1 VNELLIETASPGAW
15 PVTGPTPIG
24 RIALV
29 VIDLQRDFVDD
40 RGWFGSLGFDLSDCQ
55 QALEVVQ
62 PLVGAMRDAGAV
74 IVLTRQGNAA
84 DLSDLPLPRIVQG
97 RRLGSP
103 VGTPGPLGRALVR
116 GETGWG
122 LVDAL
127 AVEPDDIVVDKP
139 GFSSFFDSDLHDQ
152 LQRRGVT
159 ALVITG
165 VTANVCVLATLL
177 AAVDHGYDC
186 LTLVDGIGA
195 ANAQIRDTVLGL
207 VQYQGGLFGC
217 TASAGQLM
225 AAVHTAAMS

>member
-1 VNELLIETASPGAW
+1 
-15 PVTGPTPIG
+15 
-24 RIALV
+24 V
-29 VIDLQRDFVDD
+29 VV
-40 RGWFGSLGFDLSDCQ
+40 
-55 QALEVVQ
+55 

-84 DLSDLPLPRIVQG
+84 DLSDLPMPRIVQG

-116 GETGWG
+116 GEIGWG

-127 AVEPDDIVVDKP
+127 TAESGDIVVDKP
-139 GFSSFFDSDLHDQ
+139 GFSCFFDSDLHAQ
-152 LQRRGVT
+152 LQQRGVT
-159 ALVITG
+159 AVVVTG

-195 ANAQIRDTVLGL
+195 ASADIRDTVLGL

-217 TASAGQLM
+217 TASAHALA
-225 AAVHTAAMS
+225 AAVHTAATT